1 MKKIQNPAWPPRQV
15 RNGRNQSSGF
25 HGPDLGFP
33 KDVPGGSRFFAW
45 VMADSLFPEWIEGGA
60 RPVPAFDRA
69 SAVDPA
75 RVAGGGS
82 GATGAGAKGAGVAG
96 TVSVPK
102 DAAHRGGSGPSTVA
116 GGEAPSHRAGSVVG
130 DEGAVTEIAGEYGS
144 FTFPERVL
152 QKLWLR
158 GEVDDREA
166 HLEDG
171 RRVRVLEPGRWNHSG
186 GPDFGSAVLEIDGC
200 RRVGDVE
207 LHLRE
212 RDWQAHGHGQDVA
225 YDGVMLHAVLFP
237 TDARWTEGREGR
249 RIPVLVLLPLLRR
262 GLEEYA
268 ADEAVE
274 RLAGR
279 PETRILDALLR
290 CLPEQRAARVV
301 AAGRARWEEKV
312 AWARLR
318 LGRLGWSAACHHA
331 ALQALGARANR
342 AAMLRVAAEWPL
354 SEWSAHPDLATRVWL
369 SGAGGP
375 RWTLQGVRPANHPRL
390 RLEQYAAWV
399 ARVPAWP
406 ERLWDFPWP
415 EGMAQADDVVA
426 VRRRI
431 RLAGLRAD
439 VSGAVCGGA
448 VRSGRFDSLVCDAW
462 LPLLAA
468 RGRDVAGLWFHWL
481 PGELAAT
488 VRPALASF
496 PGERVFRP
504 LSQGAAQGVWAIGT
518 GLDRSLQEA
527 PDRAGCGA

>member
-1 MKKIQNPAWPPRQV
+1 M
-15 RNGRNQSSGF
+15 
-25 HGPDLGFP
+25 
-33 KDVPGGSRFFAW
+33 
-45 VMADSLFPEWIEGGA
+45 E
-60 RPVPAFDRA
+60 
-69 SAVDPA
+69 
-75 RVAGGGS
+75 
-82 GATGAGAKGAGVAG
+82 TGAKAAGEAG
-96 TVSVPK
+96 TVGV
-102 DAAHRGGSGPSTVA
+102 ALAVAQGSRSEASALA
-116 GGEAPSHRAGSVVG
+116 GGDGLSRGAGSVLA

-212 RDWQAHGHGQDVA
+212 RDWQAHGHAQDGA
-225 YDGVMLHAVLFP
+225 YDGVVLHAVLFP
-237 TDARWTEGREGR
+237 SDARWTEGREGR

-290 CLPEQRAARVV
+290 CVPEERAARVV

-354 SEWSAHPDLATRVWL
+354 SEWSAHPDIATRVWL
-369 SGAGGP
+369 SGASGP

-406 ERLWDFPWP
+406 ERLWEFPWP
-415 EGMAQADDVVA
+415 EAMAQTEDVVA

-439 VSGAVCGGA
+439 VSGAVGGGA

-496 PGERVFRP
+496 PGERVFSP
-504 LSQGAAQGVWAIGT
+504 LCQGTAQGVWAIGA

-527 PDRAGCGA
+527 PGRAGCGA